1 MIVPIRPSRRRW
13 GNAGFLFDPRKRRV
27 RDGSIVDD
35 GTDSSVTSG
44 TESTSGDEFSASF
57 SSEDN
62 KNCSYQQHVRDR
74 VKVLRFHPDVT
85 EHPPVASREEI
96 TGLWIRKRDLTLA
109 RRRAVRDSLLC
120 QQEPECRE
128 AIETLKGKLPYM
140 VVDTDEWEEAHEEED
155 PSSIED
161 DDIMEKLKE
170 AALHVFIKQEKSRGL
185 ERYALG
191 LGKRKEIVFVVLE
204 TQEMLRCVSFEERA
218 IAIAEASA
226 SVSKS
231 AFDWARSLGLA
242 DEKEASN
249 VFATAD
255 DDDEEE
261 AEFVPHSTI
270 RLSHSGRIIQSVE
283 L

>member
-1 MIVPIRPSRRRW
+1 MMARIPPSR
-13 GNAGFLFDPRKRRV
+13 AERKV
-27 RDGSIVDD
+27 LPE
-35 GTDSSVTSG
+35 TSCRPLLLPG
-44 TESTSGDEFSASF
+44 
-57 SSEDN
+57 N
-62 KNCSYQQHVRDR
+62 KNCSYQQDVRGG
-74 VKVLRFHPDVT
+74 VKRLRFHPDVT
-85 EHPPVASREEI
+85 EHSPVASREEI

-128 AIETLKGKLPYM
+128 AIDTLKGKLPYM
-140 VVDTDEWEEAHEEED
+140 VVDTDEWEEADEEQD
-155 PSSIED
+155 LSSVD
-161 DDIMEKLKE
+161 DDDVMEKLKE
-170 AALHVFIKQEKSRGL
+170 AALHVFIKQERSRGL

-191 LGKRKEIVFVVLE
+191 LGKRKEIVFAVLE
-204 TQEMLRCVSFEERA
+204 TQEMLQSVSFEERA
-218 IAIAEASA
+218 IAIAEASV

-255 DDDEEE
+255 DDEEE
-261 AEFVPHSTI
+261 ADFAPHSSI
-270 RLSHSGRIIQSVE
+270 RLSPSGRIIQSVE